1 MCGAWFC
8 VQAEAL
14 RSILGAGV
22 GCAEVEIRGN
32 GGAEGGR
39 LMLTMVVCGGWCRQ
53 HRPGV
58 LCPAGMRGGARYP
71 WDASPVDYEGEWSMQ
86 LVRSCERDVH
96 VVEGRA

>member
-1 MCGAWFC
+1 MTLGSPAGAS
-8 VQAEAL
+8 
-14 RSILGAGV
+14 RV
-22 GCAEVEIRGN
+22 GCSPE
-32 GGAEGGR
+32 R
-39 LMLTMVVCGGWCRQ
+39 LRRARQ